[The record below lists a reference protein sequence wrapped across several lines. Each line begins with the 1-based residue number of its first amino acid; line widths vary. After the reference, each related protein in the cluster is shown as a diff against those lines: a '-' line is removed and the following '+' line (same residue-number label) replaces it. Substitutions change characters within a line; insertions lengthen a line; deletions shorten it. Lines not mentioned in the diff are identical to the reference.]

1 MSGDLGNHQR
11 GQNPKVLGMPL
22 ELLRKIF
29 PPHVVEMLRTNVVV
43 PPEMFKNVSV
53 LFADVE
59 SYTTIASRCT
69 PLQTHSLLHDLYN
82 TIDTLLSRFPRL
94 YKVETIGDG
103 TVTKLASASLH
114 VVRSHASL
122 T

>member
-1 MSGDLGNHQR
+1 M
-11 GQNPKVLGMPL
+11 
-22 ELLRKIF
+22 
-29 PPHVVEMLRTNVVV
+29 V

-59 SYTTIASRCT
+59 SYTAIASRCT

-103 TVTKLASASLH
+103 TITS
-114 VVRSHASL
+114 
-122 T
+122 